1 MKNTE
6 KPKKKKG
13 CLGCFTSVVLFSII
27 CGLFSMCTG
36 YDGSNSNTVEPTKIA
51 TVAQHETAATQAE
64 ALAIT
69 LIADEQGEYGE
80 LFTLNAGT
88 EFEETYYIYRVPTGT
103 YTVTLTGKYMDQF
116 NVYGETVYITES
128 GYEELSD
135 VYYVKLFQPG
145 ESDTVTIEDGQ
156 IIEIHGNGVWEL
168 TLN

>member
-1 MKNTE
+1 MK
-6 KPKKKKG
+6 KIMALLLLVCLLLAG
-13 CLGCFTSVVLFSII
+13 CGASK
-27 CGLFSMCTG
+27 
-36 YDGSNSNTVEPTKIA
+36 TV
-51 TVAQHETAATQAE
+51 
-64 ALAIT
+64 IT
-69 LIADEQGEYGE
+69 LEADVKGDYGE
-80 LFTLNAGT
+80 MFSLNKDT
-88 EFEETYYIYRVPTGT
+88 EFEENYYIYRVPAGT